1 MLALVIAPSAFS
13 QKTPI
18 SADIYARFDS
28 EHDYAKKEGLL
39 RQITDHSLNAGPTLL
54 HLAEHTRNL
63 DTRWMAMRGLAT
75 VHYQSCAKFLEASLT
90 DTDAT
95 VRANA
100 ARALA
105 DLRITAAG
113 PQIQA
118 MFAAERDPRAIE
130 QASLALNL
138 LDVRAAVPDIRT
150 KIPQYPGQTRAW
162 LLQALGALGNST
174 DVPLVAGYLNRSDMA
189 GAMAAAEALAEL
201 TGISFGPPPNGPFG
215 YPPADLRAA
224 REWWKSHEAVWPHC
238 DDCRLK

>member
-1 MLALVIAPSAFS
+1 
-13 QKTPI
+13 
-18 SADIYARFDS
+18 
-28 EHDYAKKEGLL
+28 
-39 RQITDHSLNAGPTLL
+39 
-54 HLAEHTRNL
+54 
-63 DTRWMAMRGLAT
+63 MRGLAT

-105 DLRITAAG
+105 DLHITAAG

-118 MFAAERDPRAIE
+118 MFAVEKDPGAIE

-174 DVPLVAGYLNRSDMA
+174 DVPLVAGYLNGSDMA
-189 GAMAAAEALAEL
+189 GAMAAAQALAEL
-201 TGISFGPPPNGPFG
+201 TGISLDLPQMDLPDIPLQTCGPLANGGNPTRRSG
-215 YPPADLRAA
+215 LIATIVALSKGP
-224 REWWKSHEAVWPHC
+224 
-238 DDCRLK
+238 